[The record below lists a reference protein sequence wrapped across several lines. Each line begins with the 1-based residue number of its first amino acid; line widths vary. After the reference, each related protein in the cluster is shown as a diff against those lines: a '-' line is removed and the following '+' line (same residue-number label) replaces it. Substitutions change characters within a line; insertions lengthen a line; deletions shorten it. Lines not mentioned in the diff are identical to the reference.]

1 MIIYDDVKKNTKIA
15 IFSEQVDI
23 LKEVVEL
30 LLNENFN
37 VEEYEQL
44 DKIIKDIQKIKIV
57 ILINCNVDVIRK
69 IREKND
75 KIIIIGVCNKIKKY
89 SKSIRTELNIQNIT
103 DIDDIN
109 LEVMRYLH
117 LIYQEERVKFQ
128 NFKSDIVASLVDSI
142 SHQVQSNLLIIG
154 ASLDVIKMIAEDEKL
169 SGSNEKKDVLES
181 LYDKNN
187 IALQKANMLLQL
199 MSDATS
205 VSSESIMQYDDI
217 ITLIKLILD
226 EYIKSNNV
234 NLNINVKIKRGTYIC
249 GPLND
254 VIFILCNT
262 IKQIASKGCK
272 DINLNIKEDESKW
285 YFTIDTN
292 NVDFDKESIRSIN
305 NYFMYLEDVLAKV
318 TPKKVTIEIKKIK

>member
-15 IFSEQVDI
+15 IFSEQIDI
-23 LKEVVEL
+23 LKEVVDL

-44 DKIIKDIQKIKIV
+44 DELIKNVQKIKIV
-57 ILINCNVDVIRK
+57 ILINCGVDILRK
-69 IREKND
+69 IRD
-75 KIIIIGVCNKIKKY
+75 KSDKVIIIAVCNKIRKY
-89 SKSIRTELNIQNIT
+89 NKTIRTELNIQNIT

-109 LEVMRYLH
+109 LELMRYLH

-169 SGSNEKKDVLES
+169 VGSGEKKDVLEN
-181 LYDKNN
+181 LYEKNN
-187 IALQKANMLLQL
+187 KALQKANMLLQL
-199 MSDATS
+199 MSDATN
-205 VSSESIMQYDDI
+205 VSNESIMQYDDVV
-217 ITLIKLILD
+217 TLIKLILD
-226 EYIKSNNV
+226 EYIKVNNI
-234 NLNINVKIKRGTYIC
+234 NLKSNVKIKKGTYIC

-262 IKQIASKGCK
+262 IKQIASKGYK
-272 DINLNIKEDESKW
+272 DINLDIKEDENRW
-285 YFTIDTN
+285 YFVIDTN
-292 NVDFDKESIRSIN
+292 NIDFDKESIRSIN
-305 NYFMYLEDVLAKV
+305 NYFIYLEDVLAKV
-318 TPKKVTIEIKKIK
+318 TSKNIIIEIKKIK